1 MFKVQ
6 TMSRLLIAASKDQL
20 DTIVREL
27 YRHNLF
33 HIEDFVESDEEEYE
47 GYKIGMPLP
56 GAGEVSSDLIRIR
69 SIESSFGVSAG
80 EVEISVRS
88 GTAEL
93 TRKIESEFPLIEK
106 EAMALIEEKN
116 SLENTV
122 REYGAKLAELKP
134 FAGYTGNLEDLKG
147 FEFFRVFA
155 GHVSAEVGFNVPNE
169 SFYTTVNKKQFLIA
183 VVPLE
188 NAGEAEHSLLDAG
201 FQAVAIPDETGTAH
215 ARIEWYT
222 QEIARLNNEIEAVK
236 GRILAQKEKHAAFLV
251 ACDELLTAEVER
263 KEAPLRFA
271 TTEETFVAEGWVPVE
286 KKGALISDITSATGG
301 KVYITELEYDPV
313 NDVVPIEYNNPDF
326 SKPTEALMDIYS
338 RPQYSEFDPTLLVAI
353 VFPIFFG
360 FILGDVGYGLILLA
374 LSIYLRKMLKGEA
387 GQKLLDV
394 LRNASVSSIIFGVI
408 FSEFLGFALPWD
420 PIGINRHLN
429 IGGHAASGH
438 GPDVVLMLILSA
450 WIGIV
455 HLTLG
460 RFLHMYNAMKRHHP
474 GKHRTQA
481 VMGQAGWI
489 LTMWGILFALW
500 SFFALPIM
508 PDLTGFP
515 ALVAGLNIFGIL
527 GAVMIIIGVVSIA
540 QENVLELLELP
551 TIISHVLSYARL
563 AAVGLSSVAIAMV
576 VNYMAIESLIQ
587 PQLESF
593 SVVGIVFILL
603 GIVVFLAGH
612 ILNTALGILGG
623 GLHSIRLHYVEFF
636 TKFYQGG
643 GKKYQ
648 PFGKKRKF
656 TED

>member
-1 MFKVQ
+1 MFKAQ

-27 YRHNLF
+27 YRYNLF
-33 HIEDFVESDEEEYE
+33 HIEDFVESEEEGYE
-47 GYKIGMPLP
+47 GCKIGMPLP
-56 GAGEVSSDLIRIR
+56 GAGDVSSDLIRIR
-69 SIESSFGVSAG
+69 SIENSFGVSEG
-80 EVEISVRS
+80 EVETTVRS

-93 TRKIESEFPLIEK
+93 TRKIESELPVIEK
-106 EAMALIEEKN
+106 EEMALIDEKS

-122 REYGAKLAELKP
+122 REYGAKIAELAP
-134 FAGYTGNLEDLKG
+134 FAGYEGNLADLKG
-147 FEFFRVFA
+147 LDFFVVLA
-155 GHVSAEVGFNVPNE
+155 GYVPAHVGLTVPNE
-169 SFYTTVNKKQFLIA
+169 SFYTTVGKTHFLIA

-188 NAGEAEHSLLDAG
+188 NAEEAERSLLDAG
-201 FQAVAIPDETGTAH
+201 FQPVAIPNETGTAQE
-215 ARIEWYT
+215 RIDWYA
-222 QEIARLNNEIEAVK
+222 QEITRLNTEIEGVK

-271 TTEETFVAEGWVPVE
+271 TTEETFVAEGWVPVD
-286 KKGALISDITSATGG
+286 KKDALISDITSATGG

-313 NDVVPIEYNNPDF
+313 RDVVPVEYHNPDF
-326 SKPTEALMDIYS
+326 SKPTEVLIDIYS

-374 LSIYLRKMLKGEA
+374 MSFYLRKMLKGEA

-394 LRNASVSSIIFGVI
+394 LRNASVSSIIFGLI

-429 IGGHAASGH
+429 IGGHAAGH
-438 GPDVVLMLILSA
+438 GPDVVLMLILTV
-450 WIGIV
+450 WVGIL
-455 HLTLG
+455 HITLG
-460 RFLHMYNAMKRHHP
+460 RSLHLYNALKMHHP
-474 GKHRTQA
+474 GKHRTQ
-481 VMGQAGWI
+481 VVLGQAGWI
-489 LTMWGILFALW
+489 LTMWGILFILW
-500 SFFALPIM
+500 SLFALPIM
-508 PDLTGFP
+508 PDLTGFS
-515 ALVAGLNIFGIL
+515 AIVAGINIFGII
-527 GAVMIIIGVVSIA
+527 GAVLALAGVIAIA
-540 QENVLELLELP
+540 QENVLELMELP

-576 VNYMAIESLIQ
+576 TNYIAIELIID
-587 PQLESF
+587 PQLESLT
-593 SVVGIVFILL
+593 VVGIVLILV
-603 GIVVFLAGH
+603 GIVVFLIGH
-612 ILNTALGILGG
+612 TLNTALGLLGG

-643 GKKYQ
+643 GKKYK
-648 PFGKKRKF
+648 PFGKNRKF

>member
-1 MFKVQ
+1 MFKTQ

-33 HIEDFVESDEEEYE
+33 HIEDFVESDEEGYE
-47 GYKIGMPLP
+47 GCKIGMPLP
-56 GAGEVSSDLIRIR
+56 GAGDVSSDLIRIR
-69 SIESSFGVSAG
+69 SIENTFGVSAA
-80 EVEISVRS
+80 EVETAVRS
-88 GTAEL
+88 GSKEL
-93 TRKIESEFPLIEK
+93 TRKIESELPAIEK

-122 REYGAKLAELKP
+122 REYEAKIAELKP
-134 FAGYTGNLEDLKG
+134 FTGYPGNLADLKG
-147 FEFFRVFA
+147 FDYFVVLA
-155 GHVSAEVGFNVPNE
+155 GYVPAHVGIAVPNE
-169 SFYTTVNKKQFLIA
+169 TFYTTVDKTQFLIT

-188 NAGEAEHSLLDAG
+188 NAEEAERSLLDAG
-201 FQAVAIPDETGTAH
+201 FQAVAIPDEEGMAQS
-215 ARIEWYT
+215 RIDWYT
-222 QEIARLNNEIEAVK
+222 QEISRLNTDIEGVK
-236 GRILAQKEKHAAFLV
+236 GRISAQKEKHAAFLV

-271 TTEETFVAEGWVPVE
+271 TTEETFVAEGWVPVD
-286 KKGALISDITSATGG
+286 KKDALISDITSATDG
-301 KVYITELEYDPV
+301 KVYITEIEYDPV
-313 NDVVPIEYNNPDF
+313 EDAVPVQYNNPDF
-326 SKPTEALMDIYS
+326 SKPTELLIDIYS
-338 RPQYSEFDPTLLVAI
+338 RPQYTEFDPTLLVAI

-374 LSIYLRKMLKGEA
+374 LSFYLRKMLKGEA
-387 GQKLLDV
+387 GQQLLDV

-429 IGGHAASGH
+429 IGSHASGH
-438 GPDVVLMLILSA
+438 GPDAVLMLVLTA
-450 WIGIV
+450 WIGIL
-455 HLTLG
+455 HITLG
-460 RFLHMYNAMKRHHP
+460 RSLHIYNAMKMHHP
-474 GKHRTQA
+474 GKHRNK
-481 VMGQAGWI
+481 VVFGQAGWI
-489 LTMWGILFALW
+489 LTMWGILFVLW
-500 SFFALPIM
+500 SMFAIPLM
-508 PDLTGFP
+508 PDLSGLAPVAAGFN
-515 ALVAGLNIFGIL
+515 VFGIL
-527 GAVMIIIGVVSIA
+527 GALLIVVGVIGVG
-540 QENVLELLELP
+540 QENALELMELP

-576 VNYMAIESLIQ
+576 TNYIAIELIID
-587 PQLESF
+587 PQLESL
-593 SVVGIVFILL
+593 SIVGVVLIIVGIFVFLL
-603 GIVVFLAGH
+603 GH
-612 ILNTALGILGG
+612 TLNTALGVLGG